1 MGLVCAEGVAEVDNE
16 ANEQTICI
24 PDDVCGVETQYEG
37 LGGVIFDIEGY
48 TIEDG
53 ACRQEELV
61 FGQDE
66 SCEEDAE
73 GCGAGLQCVIWL
85 EEKGNIANL

>member
-1 MGLVCAEGVAEVDNE
+1 MDNE
-16 ANEQTICI
+16 ANEQTRCI
-24 PDDVCGVETQYEG
+24 PDGLCGVETQYEG

-48 TIEDG
+48 IVEDG

-66 SCEEDAE
+66 SCEGDAE
-73 GCGAGLQCVIWL
+73 GCDTDLQCVIFL
-85 EEKGNIANL
+85 EEKGDIGNL